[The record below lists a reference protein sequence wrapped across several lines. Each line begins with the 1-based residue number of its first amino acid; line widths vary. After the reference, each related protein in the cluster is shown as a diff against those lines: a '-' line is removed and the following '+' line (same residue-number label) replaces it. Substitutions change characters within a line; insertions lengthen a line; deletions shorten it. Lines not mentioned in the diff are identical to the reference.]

1 MMPRVV
7 SLIVLAVLIACLG
20 LAFIQVV
27 QPFLLPLALA
37 AVVALL
43 CQPLFRYF
51 LVKTGGRRAWAAAA
65 TSSAI
70 ITGVLL
76 PILLFTIMAGWQ
88 LYGWSSELF
97 HSTRSR
103 EKAAH
108 LYEQLK
114 VRSIV
119 ERLQPYLAE
128 DSDPEVLE
136 QQITKN
142 IKDHLPNLLRTVAER
157 TLGFAAS
164 TFGMLGT
171 LIGLGLTIG
180 MFVTA
185 LYFFLADGPTLLA
198 AAQDLL
204 PLDRGHQDRLLDQ
217 FMRVTRAVVAGT
229 FASALAQGLSTGVG
243 LYFVGIDH
251 IVLLTIL
258 ATLVAII
265 PMAGTW
271 FVWIPC
277 AVWLAV
283 TRESS
288 MTTVVIF
295 SLYNMLFVGSVDN
308 LIRAYILNSD
318 VKLHPLLAFISVL
331 GGLQWIGLWGVFV
344 GPVIASCLHA
354 LIEIFN
360 KELLAYGNQSQSK
373 LAELNPAT
381 VTLVETPVPH
391 AAVVE
396 NPTIVMAPVA
406 QAEVAT
412 KSSLGLPAPGR
423 APEKR
428 RGRRR

>member
-1 MMPRVV
+1 
-7 SLIVLAVLIACLG
+7 
-20 LAFIQVV
+20 
-27 QPFLLPLALA
+27 
-37 AVVALL
+37 
-43 CQPLFRYF
+43 
-51 LVKTGGRRAWAAAA
+51 
-65 TSSAI
+65 
-70 ITGVLL
+70 LL
-76 PILLFTIMAGWQ
+76 PILIFTVMAGWQ

-103 EKAAH
+103 ERATR
-108 LYEQLK
+108 LYDELK
-114 VRSIV
+114 VRNIV
-119 ERLQPYLAE
+119 ERLQPYLAD

-171 LIGLGLTIG
+171 LIGLSVTIG

-185 LYFFLADGPTLLA
+185 LYFFLADGPLLLA

-204 PLDRGHQDRLLDQ
+204 PLDRAHQDRLLDQ
-217 FMRVTRAVVAGT
+217 FVRVTRAVVIGT

-243 LYFVGIDH
+243 LYIVGIDNV
-251 IVLLTIL
+251 VLLTIL

-265 PMAGTW
+265 PMTGTW

-277 AVWLAV
+277 AVWIAV
-283 TRESS
+283 TRESAT
-288 MTTVVIF
+288 TTVVIF
-295 SLYNMLFVGSVDN
+295 SLYNMLIVGSLDN
-308 LIRAYILNSD
+308 LIRAYVLNSD

-360 KELLAYGNQSQSK
+360 KELLAYGHQSQPK
-373 LAELNPAT
+373 LPDLNSAT

-391 AAVVE
+391 SAAVE
-396 NPTIVMAPVA
+396 NPAIVTAAVEQTVVTAKGP
-406 QAEVAT
+406 
-412 KSSLGLPAPGR
+412 LGLPAPAR
-423 APEKR
+423 PQVKR